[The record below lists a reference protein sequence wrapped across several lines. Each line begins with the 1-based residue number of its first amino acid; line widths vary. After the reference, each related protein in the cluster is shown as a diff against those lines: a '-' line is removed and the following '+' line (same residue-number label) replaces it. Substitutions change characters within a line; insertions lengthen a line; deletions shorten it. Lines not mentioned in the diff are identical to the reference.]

1 MFKRS
6 FTEPCCMVCNAIPLI
21 FPPSNLQSRSSLLS
35 NVNFGLFFPRN
46 VNIKKAWI
54 LRKHGTIN
62 KEYLHVD
69 YRIITQFQ
77 MGTLKL

>member
-1 MFKRS
+1 MLYG
-6 FTEPCCMVCNAIPLI
+6 VQCNPFNI
-21 FPPSNLQSRSSLLS
+21 FPSNLQSRSSLLS
-35 NVNFGLFFPRN
+35 NVDFGLFFPRN
-46 VNIKKAWI
+46 VNILSWI

-77 MGTLKL
+77 MGTLKLYSK